1 MSSSSLRAVAGHGG
15 NPFLRFVGWISTI
28 CGVIAALLI
37 LASILI
43 TCQMLYQR
51 YWLGEST
58 IWQTETVTFMM
69 VAATLL
75 GLPYVQRLRGHVN
88 VELIPMMLPAG
99 LRKGLQIVVL
109 LTCLAVLGMM
119 VWYGYEMWH
128 VAWERGWTSDSV
140 WGPKLWPIYL
150 CVPVGLGL
158 YALQVLA
165 DLVALVLGIEDEGA
179 FSAAVSADGETS

>member
-1 MSSSSLRAVAGHGG
+1 MSGSQTTVTAGHGG
-15 NPFLRFVGWISTI
+15 NIFLRVVGAISSI

-37 LASILI
+37 LGAILV

-69 VAATLL
+69 VAATLI

-88 VELIPMMLPAG
+88 VDLIPMMLPVG
-99 LRKGLQIVVL
+99 LRKALLILVLVTSLVVM
-109 LTCLAVLGMM
+109 GMM

-128 VAWERGWTSDSV
+128 VAWERGWTTDSV
-140 WGPKLWPIYL
+140 WGPKLANIYIF
-150 CVPVGLGL
+150 VPVGLGL
-158 YALQVLA
+158 YTLQMFA
-165 DLVALVLGIEDEGA
+165 DLLAVFLGISDDGPQA
-179 FSAAVSADGETS
+179 SADGGDT